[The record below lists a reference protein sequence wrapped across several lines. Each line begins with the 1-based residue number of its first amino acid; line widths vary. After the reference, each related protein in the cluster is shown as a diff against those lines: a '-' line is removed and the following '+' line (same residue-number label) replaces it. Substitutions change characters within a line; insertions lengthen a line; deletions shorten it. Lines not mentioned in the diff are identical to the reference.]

1 MTKDK
6 VTVGRRKA
14 AVARVVIKSGNGTIT
29 VNGKDYKN
37 YFPLDFIQQRIEA
50 PLKTADAFGKF
61 DVTVNVFGG
70 GVKGQADAIVLGIAR
85 ALVHDNPEVRPALKK
100 EKFMRRDAR
109 EVERKKTGLRKARK
123 QEQYSKR

>member
-1 MTKDK
+1 MSKDK

-14 AVARVVIKSGNGTIT
+14 AVARVVLKPGTGVIT

-37 YFPLDFIQQRIEA
+37 YFPLDFIQQKVEA

-61 DVTVNVFGG
+61 DVSVNVFGG
-70 GVKGQADAIVLGIAR
+70 GVKGQAEAIVLGIAR

>member
-1 MTKDK
+1 MSKDK

-14 AVARVVIKSGNGTIT
+14 AVARVVIKSGNGTII
-29 VNGKDYKN
+29 VNGKDYKD
-37 YFPLDFIQQRIEA
+37 YFPLDFIQQKIEA

-61 DVTVNVFGG
+61 DVSVNVFGG
-70 GVKGQADAIVLGIAR
+70 GVKGQAEAIVLGIAR

>member
-1 MTKDK
+1 MSKDK
-6 VTVGRRKA
+6 VNVGRRKA
-14 AVARVVIKSGNGTIT
+14 AVARVVLKPGTGEIT
-29 VNGKDYKN
+29 VNGKDYKD

-50 PLKTADAFGKF
+50 PLNTADARTKF
-61 DVTVNVFGG
+61 DVSVNVFGG

-85 ALVHDNPEVRPALKK
+85 GLVFDNPEARPALKK
-100 EKFMRRDAR
+100 GKFMRRDAR

>member
-1 MTKDK
+1 MSKDK
-6 VTVGRRKA
+6 VNVGRRKA
-14 AVARVVIKSGNGTIT
+14 AVARVVLKPGTGVIT
-29 VNGKDYKN
+29 VNGKDYKD

-50 PLKTADAFGKF
+50 PLNTAEARTKF
-61 DVTVNVFGG
+61 DVSVNVFGG

-85 ALVHDNPEVRPALKK
+85 GLVFDNPEARPALKK
-100 EKFMRRDAR
+100 GKFMRRDAR

>member
-1 MTKDK
+1 MSKDK
-6 VTVGRRKA
+6 VNVGRRKA
-14 AVARVVIKSGNGTIT
+14 AVARVVLKPGTGTIT
-29 VNGKDYKN
+29 VNGKDYKD

-50 PLKTADAFGKF
+50 PLNTVDARTKF
-61 DVTVNVFGG
+61 DVSVNVFGG

-85 ALVHDNPEVRPALKK
+85 GLVFGDAELRPALKK
-100 EKFMRRDAR
+100 GKFMRRDAR

>member
-1 MTKDK
+1 MATDK
-6 VTVGRRKA
+6 VNVGRRKA
-14 AVARVVIKSGNGTIT
+14 AVARVVLKPGTGTIT
-29 VNGKDYKN
+29 VNGKDYKD

-50 PLKTADAFGKF
+50 PLNTAEARDKF
-61 DVTVNVFGG
+61 DVSVNVFGG

-85 ALVHDNPEVRPALKK
+85 GLVFDNPEIRPALKK
-100 EKFMRRDAR
+100 GKFMRRDAR

>member
-1 MTKDK
+1 MSKDK
-6 VTVGRRKA
+6 VNVGRRKA
-14 AVARVVIKSGNGTIT
+14 AVARVVLKPGTGTIT
-29 VNGKDYKN
+29 VNGKDYKD

-50 PLKTADAFGKF
+50 PLNTAEARTKF
-61 DVTVNVFGG
+61 DVSVNVFGG

-85 ALVHDNPEVRPALKK
+85 GLVFDNPEARPALKK
-100 EKFMRRDAR
+100 AKFMRRDAR

>member
-1 MTKDK
+1 MSKDK
-6 VTVGRRKA
+6 VNVGRRKA
-14 AVARVVIKSGNGTIT
+14 AVARVVLKPGTGTIT
-29 VNGKDYKN
+29 VNGKDYKD

-50 PLKTADAFGKF
+50 PLNTAEARDKF
-61 DVTVNVFGG
+61 DVSVNVFGG

-85 ALVHDNPEVRPALKK
+85 GLVFDNPEIRPALKK
-100 EKFMRRDAR
+100 GKFMRRDAR